1 MKISENSRKLRLLAG
16 QSLPSKPLELF
27 NKDQIILLRRN
38 RKKKNSVKLSTVEKI
53 EVSFLSNLGVWN
65 ISFLR

>member
-1 MKISENSRKLRLLAG
+1 MKISENSRKLQLLAG
-16 QSLPSKPLELF
+16 QNLPSKPLELF
-27 NKDQIILLRRN
+27 NKDQIILLCRN